1 MFLCGCWLGL
11 RYSDLVSIAPENVT
25 KDYIS
30 IKTQKTG
37 EVVVLPLHRMVRNVM
52 ECYKEYP
59 NSLPPAI
66 SNVKMNLYLKEI
78 GRLMPSQNVSIQT
91 SLTRGGKVITQTKK
105 KFEALT
111 VHTARRSFA
120 TNLYL
125 AGVSSLTIM
134 ALTGHRSE
142 RVFLS
147 YLKASPLENA
157 NIVQKHW
164 DKKEA
169 LSIEAREHSAY
180 QVVMSQ
186 QPPSSN

>member
-1 MFLCGCWLGL
+1 M
-11 RYSDLVSIAPENVT
+11 
-25 KDYIS
+25 
-30 IKTQKTG
+30 
-37 EVVVLPLHRMVRNVM
+37 
-52 ECYKEYP
+52 
-59 NSLPPAI
+59 

-78 GRLMPSQNVSIQT
+78 GRLMPSQNISIQT
-91 SLTRGGKVITQTKK
+91 SLTRGGKLITQTKK
-105 KFEALT
+105 KYEALT

-169 LSIEAREHSAY
+169 LSIGASEHRGNQDMIPNEARA
-180 QVVMSQ
+180 
-186 QPPSSN
+186 